1 MMTLKHKIKEALPKV
16 TICAISLFGISL
28 SCYHLKST
36 INSHVIVKG
45 HKRND
50 RCIFLYSC

>member
-16 TICAISLFGISL
+16 TICALSLFGISL